1 MSPQCSQA
9 KVAKSHGV
17 PVGYPAFPFVLAG
30 ANYRNACLLA
40 KFVRLASCFFCLSK
54 YCISHL
60 LEAVRVLCSRNALKL
75 VVWLLTTF
83 ILGVSKDILDFGIYD
98 PPLKRGWGHGFL
110 DDSKREF

>member
-1 MSPQCSQA
+1 
-9 KVAKSHGV
+9 
-17 PVGYPAFPFVLAG
+17 
-30 ANYRNACLLA
+30 
-40 KFVRLASCFFCLSK
+40 
-54 YCISHL
+54 
-60 LEAVRVLCSRNALKL
+60 LKL